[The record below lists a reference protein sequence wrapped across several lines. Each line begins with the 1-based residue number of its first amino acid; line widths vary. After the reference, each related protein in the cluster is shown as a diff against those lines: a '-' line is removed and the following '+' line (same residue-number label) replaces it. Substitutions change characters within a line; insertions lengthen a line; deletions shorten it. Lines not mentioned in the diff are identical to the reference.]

1 MQVHESLIDMIGNT
15 PLVRLRKV
23 TRHLASGHAG
33 GHGGAYPGGDGAPA
47 VLAKVE
53 YLNPGG
59 SVKDR
64 IALRMVEAAEA
75 SGALR
80 PGGTIVEPTS
90 GNTGVGLAIVA
101 AEKGYKCVFVC
112 PDKVAQDKIAVL
124 RAYGAEVVV
133 CPTTVSPESPDSYYQ
148 VSDRLASEIPGGWK
162 PNQYA
167 NPANPESHYL
177 TTGPEIWEQ
186 TDGKL
191 THFVAGIGTGGTI
204 SGTGKYL
211 KQASGGRVKVVGAD
225 PEGSVYSGGTGR
237 PYLVEGVG
245 EDFWPD
251 TYDKQICDEIIAVSD
266 ADSFG
271 MTRRL
276 AAEEALLVGGSCGMA
291 VVAALKV
298 AEQAGPD
305 DVIVVLLPDGGR
317 GYLSKIFNDDWM
329 ADYGF
334 LTSAT
339 AEPRIADVL
348 HHKRGKLPLF
358 VHTHPDETVR
368 AVIGTLREY
377 DVSQLPVLK
386 EEPPVMAAEV
396 LGSITERDLLDALAS
411 GRATPGEPVSAHM
424 SGPLPMIGSGEPIS
438 AAIAA
443 LEKAGAAVVLVDGK
457 PTGMITRQDVLT
469 YLAG

>member
-1 MQVHESLIDMIGNT
+1 MQVHESLVELIGNT

-23 TRHLASGHAG
+23 TRHLD
-33 GHGGAYPGGDGAPA
+33 HGAAVSQTHHGSAPT

-53 YLNPGG
+53 YVNPGG

-64 IALRMVEAAEA
+64 IALAMVLAAEE
-75 SGALR
+75 SGELR

-101 AEKGYKCVFVC
+101 AERGYKCVFVC
-112 PDKVAQDKIAVL
+112 PDKVAADKIATL

-133 CPTTVSPESPDSYYQ
+133 CPTTVSPESPDSYYS
-148 VSDRLASEIPGGWK
+148 VSDRLAAELPGGWK

-167 NPANPESHYL
+167 NPANPMSHYL
-177 TTGPEIWEQ
+177 STGPEVWNQ
-186 TDGKL
+186 TDGKV

-204 SGTGKYL
+204 SGTGRYL
-211 KQASGGRVKVVGAD
+211 KEVSGGRVKVIGAD

-245 EDFWPD
+245 EDFWPQ
-251 TYDKQICDEIIAVSD
+251 TYDKTICDQIVPVSD
-266 ADSFG
+266 ADSFL

-276 AAEEALLVGGSCGMA
+276 ASEEALLVGGSCGMA

-298 AEQAGPD
+298 AESAGPD

-317 GYLSKIFNDDWM
+317 GYLSKVFNDDWM

-348 HHKRGKLPLF
+348 DRKRGQLPLF
-358 VHTHPDETVR
+358 VHAHPDETVR
-368 AVIGTLREY
+368 AVIETLREY

-396 LGSITERDLLDALAS
+396 IGSITERELLDALVT

-424 SGPLPMIGSGEPIS
+424 SPPLPMIGSGEPIS
-438 AAIAA
+438 AAVAA

-457 PTGMITRQDVLT
+457 PAGMITRQDVLT